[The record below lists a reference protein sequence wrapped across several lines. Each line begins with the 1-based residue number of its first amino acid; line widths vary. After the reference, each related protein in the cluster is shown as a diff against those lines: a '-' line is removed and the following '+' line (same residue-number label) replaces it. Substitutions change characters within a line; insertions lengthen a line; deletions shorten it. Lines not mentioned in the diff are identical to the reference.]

1 MAQKQRHG
9 AISPVE
15 FSRLAQLANMDEY
28 NQYTSSIKNYYQMGK
43 GMPKLSVGM
52 NKIIDRRLVPFLVTD
67 STIAISS
74 GIFPLPSDVN
84 FIDTV
89 TVGTRNAD
97 WIPFNEVNS
106 YLNSTIDVPT
116 TDYPIYTD
124 VTTGLKV
131 LPASVTSIKLTY
143 LKNPAT
149 VNWAYTLTNSRP
161 VYNATGTVNFEWSE
175 NHKMSL
181 VTKILGYMGL
191 SIRDTELKQMA
202 LQEEQKANT

>member
-1 MAQKQRHG
+1 MAQKQSHG

-28 NQYTSSIKNYYQMGK
+28 NQYTSSIKTYYQMGK
-43 GMPKLSVGM
+43 GSPRLSHGM
-52 NKIIDRRLVPFLVTD
+52 NKVIDQRLLPFLVTD
-67 STIAISS
+67 ATIAVS
-74 GIFPLPSDVN
+74 GGVFPLPSDVN

-89 TVGTRNAD
+89 TVGTVNAD

-106 YLNSTIDVPT
+106 YINSTIDVPT

-143 LKNPAT
+143 LKTPST
-149 VNWAYTLTNSRP
+149 VNWAYTLTSGRP
-161 VYNATGTVNFEWSE
+161 VYTATGTVNFEWAE

-181 VTKILGYMGL
+181 ITKILGYMGL
-191 SIRDTELKQMA
+191 SIRDAELKQMA
-202 LQEEQKANT
+202 LQEEQKANS